1 MKRYVKEL
9 ISDFRKDYEKKC
21 KENPTLLPAGFLR
34 EVNKVE
40 RACEQGIIRNRDAV
54 KAVIDIWD
62 NLDDWLWENKDGNAI
77 KL

>member
-9 ISDFRKDYEKKC
+9 ISDFRKDYDKKC

-34 EVNKVE
+34 EVNKVGRMCE
-40 RACEQGIIRNRDAV
+40 RGNIRSRDAV
-54 KAVIDIWD
+54 GQILRYWNEFDQ
-62 NLDDWLWENKDGNAI
+62 WLWENRDTNAI